1 MSESEGVFMI
11 LYGGAKT
18 GKTLATVRAFPGG
31 LFITPKGGLTCARWI
46 DWEPKVIETD
56 DKGYGIPQLVE
67 IIKKAQDKYPAV
79 IIDDFSIMCQTE
91 LQKCKKSHQGWS
103 AFDVFNQRVYALRDA
118 ARNAKCHV
126 ILTMHEQ
133 APKEVGQENEKR
145 WVKGCPMVPGWQLP
159 EKLPTHADIVARV
172 VYDENAY
179 GWPYLLQTGPDNQY
193 ITGDR
198 LAITPER
205 FPLNIREVL
214 LLSELTGV
222 ARPDKLAFMDGWVYD
237 ISQELAKEFDSK
249 RPKVKAVLAPY
260 VEKMQKEG
268 VKDRWIRWIF
278 ADALDRAQMEKY
290 NNNLIDNF
298 LGNL

>member
-1 MSESEGVFMI
+1 MSESKGVFMI

-56 DKGYGIPQLVE
+56 EKGYGLPQLTE
-67 IIKKAQDKYPAV
+67 IIKQAQDKYPAI
-79 IIDDFSIMCQTE
+79 IIDDFSIMCQQE
-91 LQKCKKSHQGWS
+91 LQRCKKSHQGWT
-103 AFDVFNQRVYALRDA
+103 AFDVFNQRVLSLRDA
-118 ARNAKCHV
+118 ARNANCHV

-249 RPKVKAVLAPY
+249 RPKVKSVLAPY

-268 VKDRWIRWIF
+268 VSDRWIRWIF
-278 ADALDRAQMEKY
+278 ADALDRAQMEKH
-290 NNNLIDNF
+290 NNSLIDNF
-298 LGNL
+298 IGSL

>member
-1 MSESEGVFMI
+1 
-11 LYGGAKT
+11 
-18 GKTLATVRAFPGG
+18 
-31 LFITPKGGLTCARWI
+31 
-46 DWEPKVIETD
+46 
-56 DKGYGIPQLVE
+56 
-67 IIKKAQDKYPAV
+67 
-79 IIDDFSIMCQTE
+79 
-91 LQKCKKSHQGWS
+91 
-103 AFDVFNQRVYALRDA
+103 
-118 ARNAKCHV
+118 
-126 ILTMHEQ
+126 
-133 APKEVGQENEKR
+133 
-145 WVKGCPMVPGWQLP
+145 MVPGWQLP

>member
-18 GKTLATVRAFPGG
+18 GKTLATVRAFPNG

-56 DKGYGIPQLVE
+56 EKGYGIPQLVE
-67 IIKKAQDKYPAV
+67 VIKQAQDKYPAI

-91 LQKCKKSHQGWS
+91 LQQCKKSHQGWS
-103 AFDVFNQRVYALRDA
+103 AFDVFNQRVLALRDA

-237 ISQELAKEFDSK
+237 ISQDLAKEFDSK
-249 RPKVKAVLAPY
+249 RPKVKSVLAPY

-268 VKDRWIRWIF
+268 VKDRWIRWIL
-278 ADALDRAQMEKY
+278 ADALDRAQMEKH
-290 NNNLIDNF
+290 NNSLIDNF
-298 LGNL
+298 IGSL

>member
-1 MSESEGVFMI
+1 MSGSEGVFMI

-18 GKTLATVRAFPGG
+18 GKTLATVRAFPNG

-56 DKGYGIPQLVE
+56 EKGYGIPQLVE
-67 IIKKAQDKYPAV
+67 VIKQAQDKYPAI

-91 LQKCKKSHQGWS
+91 LQQCKKSHQGWS
-103 AFDVFNQRVYALRDA
+103 AFDVFNQRVLALRDA

-237 ISQELAKEFDSK
+237 ISQDLAKEFDSK
-249 RPKVKAVLAPY
+249 RPKVKSVLAPY

-268 VKDRWIRWIF
+268 VKDRWIRWIL
-278 ADALDRAQMEKY
+278 ADALDRAQMEKH
-290 NNNLIDNF
+290 NNSLIDNF
-298 LGNL
+298 IGSL